1 VKRPKRSLRL
11 DAIDSMIPTQED
23 FLLDLDARVRS
34 AVQATIQ
41 VVLEEEL
48 ERLVG
53 AGPYERNDQ
62 RVDVRNGHYP
72 RRIVTTSGEVLV
84 HVGRSRDGGAAT
96 APIGRYARRRPEIDD
111 AVTEAYVRGVSTR
124 DMAGVTEALLGKRVG
139 KSTVSRVT
147 KRLEDQVEDL
157 RRERI
162 TEPFAYLYL
171 DATFVDA
178 RWARSVEN
186 VSALVAYGIGTDNK
200 RHLLGI
206 HIGVS
211 ESEASWTE
219 LLAELV
225 DRGLSGVKLII
236 RDEHGGLTAA
246 ARKILPEARQQRCT
260 VHLTRNVMS
269 NVPKRHQKRLGRE
282 VIKVLHADTLDEAK
296 RNLKAFRLQFFKQFP
311 EAVECL
317 ERGFDDATTYFA
329 FPEAHWKRIRTT
341 NGLERLHGEIK
352 RRTRAIGAF
361 PDRASAL
368 RLITAVALQ
377 VTSIWSDRI
386 YLDMSLLTDHHAAAA

>member
-1 VKRPKRSLRL
+1 V
-11 DAIDSMIPTQED
+11 IPTQED
-23 FLLDLDARVRS
+23 FQRDIEDRVRS
-34 AVQATIQ
+34 AVHATIQ
-41 VVLEEEL
+41 AVLEEEL

-53 AGPYERNDQ
+53 AGPYERSDQ

-72 RRIVTTSGEVLV
+72 RRVVTTAGEVLV
-84 HVGRSRDGGAAT
+84 RVGRSRDGGAAT
-96 APIGRYARRRPEIDD
+96 APLGRYARRRPEIDA
-111 AVTEAYVRGVSTR
+111 AVTQAYVRGVSTR
-124 DMAGVTEALLGKRVG
+124 DMTGVTEALLGKGIGR
-139 KSTVSRVT
+139 STVSRVT
-147 KRLEDQVEDL
+147 KRLDDQVEDL

-186 VSALVAYGIGTDNK
+186 VSALVAYGIGTDHK

-246 ARKILPEARQQRCT
+246 ARKVLPEARQQRCT

-377 VTSIWSDRI
+377 VTSIWSDRV

>member
-1 VKRPKRSLRL
+1 
-11 DAIDSMIPTQED
+11 MIPTQED